1 MKDKQNDLLIYGK
14 EYRLYRNGEF
24 IGTAVYTNDPN
35 IGDSFLNEKSNGT
48 FEVYIADEWYFN
60 N

>member
-24 IGTAVYTNDPN
+24 IGTAVYTDDPN
-35 IGDSFLNEKSNGT
+35 IGDSFINEQSNGT
-48 FEVYIADEWYFN
+48 FEVFIADELYFN

>member
-1 MKDKQNDLLIYGK
+1 MRNKQNDLLIYGK

-24 IGTAVYTNDPN
+24 IGVATYTDDQN
-35 IGDSFLNEKSNGT
+35 IGDAFINERSDGT
-48 FEVYIADEWYFN
+48 FEVFMADEWYFN